1 METAIKSYLCKS
13 VLVQKG
19 LPKPLSNQG
28 ERSQGGAVMRRRE
41 EARQLHSGGCRIG
54 LYVARVSALCTKRE
68 FPAFVELL
76 EVSHTVTPP
85 VLRVIGDVTWRK
97 RIVSLTGEVLRCL
110 CFHREKRQSI
120 RHTSEKIGPCNGE
133 EKISLIA
140 SSLRMAADPEYLPL
154 EGKGET

>member
-1 METAIKSYLCKS
+1 METEIKSYLCES

-19 LPKPLSNQG
+19 LPKPLNIQG
-28 ERSQGGAVMRRRE
+28 ERSQGGAVMCRRE
-41 EARQLHSGGCRIG
+41 EARQLHSGGCHVG

-68 FPAFVELL
+68 FPASEGLL
-76 EVSHTVTPP
+76 EGSIRFPP
-85 VLRVIGDVTWRK
+85 LVLRVMGGVTWRK

-120 RHTSEKIGPCNGE
+120 RLTSEMIGLCNGE
-133 EKISLIA
+133 EKSSLIA